1 MQHHGP
7 NGARVA
13 RIRNRPRFVVGEP
26 RGALDTQTDSS
37 LLQHVTKTRS
47 GGRHDMRINRVE
59 NAESAADF
67 GDGHV
72 MMNGRRDKDPSQ
84 AR

>member
-1 MQHHGP
+1 MC
-7 NGARVA
+7 
-13 RIRNRPRFVVGEP
+13 
-26 RGALDTQTDSS
+26 
-37 LLQHVTKTRS
+37 
-47 GGRHDMRINRVE
+47 INRIQD
-59 NAESAADF
+59 AESAADF

>member
-1 MQHHGP
+1 MC
-7 NGARVA
+7 
-13 RIRNRPRFVVGEP
+13 
-26 RGALDTQTDSS
+26 
-37 LLQHVTKTRS
+37 
-47 GGRHDMRINRVE
+47 INRVE
-59 NAESAADF
+59 DAESAADF